1 MVFFVIGDIDYILFL
16 IPGNTICTYIYLL
29 LLKRR
34 RENNN
39 NM

>member
-29 LLKRR
+29 LLKKKKGTKKRK
-34 RENNN
+34 
-39 NM
+39 